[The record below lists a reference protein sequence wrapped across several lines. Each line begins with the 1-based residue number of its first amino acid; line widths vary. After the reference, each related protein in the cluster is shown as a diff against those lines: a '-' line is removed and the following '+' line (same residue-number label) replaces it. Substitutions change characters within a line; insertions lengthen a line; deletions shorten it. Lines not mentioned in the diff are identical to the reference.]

1 MLLMQ
6 QLQLALHQ
14 QERQVSSDALFMCV
28 LFPTC
33 VHHQLECLGFT
44 WYLLMVVPRL
54 HPFHNML

>member
-28 LFPTC
+28 LFPTR

-44 WYLLMVVPRL
+44 
-54 HPFHNML
+54 